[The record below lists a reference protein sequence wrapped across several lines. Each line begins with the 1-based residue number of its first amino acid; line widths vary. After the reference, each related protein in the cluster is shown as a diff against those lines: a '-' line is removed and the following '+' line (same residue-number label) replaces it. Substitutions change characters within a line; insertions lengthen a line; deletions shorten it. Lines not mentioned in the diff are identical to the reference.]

1 MRASGLVGATLGD
14 VQGDEWGDHWLYV
27 TGKGGKRA
35 RVALPSLARS
45 ALDQYLV
52 QRWLTVTPQRW
63 VPRTP
68 LVASLGEDGDA
79 GIVGRR
85 LWHIM
90 RRFFGQAADVI
101 QSDHPAVAEN
111 RAVQAPAGC
120 AIAMQVTPSR
130 AERNSPRCATTCAT
144 RRSPRLRCTCMAT
157 ISSGRGK

>member
-1 MRASGLVGATLGD
+1 MAQRLRFLLDFGYATGLRASGLVGATLGD
-14 VQGDEWGDHWLYV
+14 VQGDEWGDHWLDV

-35 RVALPSLARS
+35 RVALPSQARS

-52 QRWLTVTPQRW
+52 QRQLPVTPQRW

-90 RRFFGQAADVI
+90 RRFFG
-101 QSDHPAVAEN
+101 
-111 RAVQAPAGC
+111 
-120 AIAMQVTPSR
+120 
-130 AERNSPRCATTCAT
+130 
-144 RRSPRLRCTCMAT
+144 
-157 ISSGRGK
+157 